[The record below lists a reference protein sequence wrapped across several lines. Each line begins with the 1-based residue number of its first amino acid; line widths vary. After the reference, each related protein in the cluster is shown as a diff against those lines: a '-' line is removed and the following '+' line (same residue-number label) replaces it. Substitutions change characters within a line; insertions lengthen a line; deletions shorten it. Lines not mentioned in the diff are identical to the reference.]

1 MGQLGSLIA
10 LNDDDARVLRA
21 CRDDASCRT
30 FVVDVLQEREFDSQW
45 YCSTDKAWD
54 ALHRCLAAG
63 TLDPAG
69 GTYPLN
75 HVILG
80 GEQLH
85 RTDNFIISCKT
96 PAQVRDIAL
105 ALADVDIDSLRILH
119 NNLDADDY
127 GAPLDDEHLEYMCG
141 YFANIVAFYQRA
153 AAAGRGVVFSVDQ

>member
-1 MGQLGSLIA
+1 MLFA
-10 LNDDDARVLRA
+10 MDDDDARRLCDV
-21 CRDDASCRT
+21 RDDSSRRVFIT
-30 FVVDVLQEREFDSQW
+30 ETIEEREFGGQW
-45 YCSTDKAWD
+45 ACETDKAWD

-75 HVILG
+75 HTILG

-85 RTDNFIISCKT
+85 RRDSYVISYKT